1 VGEILKNNGEAITI
15 NEKELVHVGKDDF
28 SRAQVVRVNGDKD
41 NWKTFE
47 MLGNVNKCN
56 LTELQCGYGEWS
68 KPISHGDVPGYGELY
83 GHCVSGD
90 GTGKV
95 VSKQPWLRRNKC
107 RGGSHKMTKLYN
119 GKLVPSY
126 KCNYCVAVK
135 HPG

>member
-1 VGEILKNNGEAITI
+1 MG
-15 NEKELVHVGKDDF
+15 
-28 SRAQVVRVNGDKD
+28 
-41 NWKTFE
+41 FE

-107 RGGSHKMTKLYN
+107 RGGSHKVTKLYN

-135 HPG
+135 HPGLSCSNGQAALKYGGTGIFSI